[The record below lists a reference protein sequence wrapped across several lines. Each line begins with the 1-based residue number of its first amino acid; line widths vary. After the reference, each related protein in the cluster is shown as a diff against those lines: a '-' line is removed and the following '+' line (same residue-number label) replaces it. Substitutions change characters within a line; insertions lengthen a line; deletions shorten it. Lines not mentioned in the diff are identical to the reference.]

1 MNRGRGTVDPPVG
14 RTGSPLQRDTGPSKT
29 NRLRRSFRETAKE
42 GDSPRSQQPEFKTPT
57 RVPRSRAGSGFTAES
72 PNNDSDFQQD
82 IIWDATSPSPSRLGK
97 RGMKQKPPGAVD
109 ISDIVSRIAPK
120 YGRPTVAE
128 PTLQQW
134 IGDSAAIPCTPD
146 VQVPRPKKKSPRP
159 NGVDDLLKLAKQF
172 DFNMFHQDEE
182 EAEDMHQQSLELLS
196 EDIFN
201 NDRSNASPALPSNR
215 PPAATE
221 KQLHPDQHM
230 EDDLDFLFDGPTQR
244 FSGNLSQLT
253 QVKPP
258 KEAPGKP
265 EDSSHGPAAGVSG
278 AGAKVALAKDEFEDD
293 WENDD
298 LLNDS
303 LVLEMTQN
311 PQKFCAPQHCS
322 TQKAAGHM
330 AHESPASAVVRSPV
344 SNGHSRRQRTTFKL
358 ESNPGFSL
366 GGIQKNG
373 MVDFGPKQSVKDAE
387 QSGRC
392 PGNGVS
398 VEAGS
403 RSWQTPNPVT
413 SDPRQTEIHRR
424 ASVARYDAAAS
435 KASSTTMGRSFP
447 TKPAPVA
454 STGASDL
461 PHKDLEELFSS
472 DPVWDDEADD
482 DLLCEIC
489 EVVENRL
496 QGAEGAPP
504 PGGHVTTQRASLP
517 PSNGSQQP
525 AYRQPFDPKRQTPGL
540 AAVGSWTAGSASN
553 TAAGA
558 RVTDSSQTKGPSAT
572 ACGSAWT
579 FKKPGGPVAT
589 VTVKDLT
596 VRLPSAAGGSCS
608 AAEIERKKQ
617 QAMER
622 RRQRMQAAQNLRAAT

>member
-1 MNRGRGTVDPPVG
+1 MQSRLYSSGSETAPPFPARLTFKSPDPRRSPRGRFS
-14 RTGSPLQRDTGPSKT
+14 RGSRYQLVLCLVVTKLQVFTFIAPLEVYGLNMALVRDGPSGCVQ
-29 NRLRRSFRETAKE
+29 NDRL
-42 GDSPRSQQPEFKTPT
+42 
-57 RVPRSRAGSGFTAES
+57 V
-72 PNNDSDFQQD
+72 
-82 IIWDATSPSPSRLGK
+82 
-97 RGMKQKPPGAVD
+97 
-109 ISDIVSRIAPK
+109 VSRF
-120 YGRPTVAE
+120 
-128 PTLQQW
+128 
-134 IGDSAAIPCTPD
+134 
-146 VQVPRPKKKSPRP
+146 RP

-330 AHESPASAVVRSPV
+330 THESPASAVVRSPV

-366 GGIQKNG
+366 GGIQKNR
-373 MVDFGPKQSVKDAE
+373 MVDFGPKQSVKDAD
-387 QSGRC
+387 QSGRF

-454 STGASDL
+454 STAASDL
-461 PHKDLEELFSS
+461 PHEDLEELFSS

-517 PSNGSQQP
+517 LSNGSQQP

-540 AAVGSWTAGSASN
+540 PAVGSWTVGSASN

-589 VTVKDLT
+589 VTVKGERTRPISCGQFSKFFFAEECGLT
-596 VRLPSAAGGSCS
+596 GGRFVFRFNRPPPVCSRWKLFSSGDREEEAAGDGEETTANAGCPKPPSS
-608 AAEIERKKQ
+608 HLMAADRLTCLSPLTHLGRET
-617 QAMER
+617 
-622 RRQRMQAAQNLRAAT
+622 AASF

>member
-1 MNRGRGTVDPPVG
+1 MNRGRGA
-14 RTGSPLQRDTGPSKT
+14 GSPLQPHAS
-29 NRLRRSFRETAKE
+29 RLRRSFRRAKE

-57 RVPRSRAGSGFTAES
+57 RIPRSRAGSGFTAES

-82 IIWDATSPSPSRLGK
+82 IVWDATSPSPSRLGK

-134 IGDSAAIPCTPD
+134 IGDSATIPCTPD
-146 VQVPRPKKKSPRP
+146 GHVPRPKKKSPRP
-159 NGVDDLLKLAKQF
+159 TGVDDLLKLAKQF
-172 DFNMFHQDEE
+172 DFNMFHRDEE
-182 EAEDMHQQSLELLS
+182 EAEEMHLQSLELLS
-196 EDIFN
+196 EDILN
-201 NDRSNASPALPSNR
+201 SDRNAASRAPPENR
-215 PPAATE
+215 PPPGAE
-221 KQLHPDQHM
+221 KQLQPDQHM
-230 EDDLDFLFDGPTQR
+230 EDNLDFLFDGPTQR

-258 KEAPGKP
+258 AKEAPGKP
-265 EDSSHGPAAGVSG
+265 AASSHGPTAGVSR
-278 AGAKVALAKDEFEDD
+278 AAAKVAKDGFEDD

-303 LVLEMTQN
+303 FVLEMTQN
-311 PQKFCAPQHCS
+311 PQQFCAPQHCS

-330 AHESPASAVVRSPV
+330 ADAVVQSSV
-344 SNGHSRRQRTTFKL
+344 SNGDNGRQRTTFKL

-373 MVDFGPKQSVKDAE
+373 TVDFGSKESVEDAE
-387 QSGRC
+387 QNGRC
-392 PGNGVS
+392 PGNRIS
-398 VEAGS
+398 VK
-403 RSWQTPNPVT
+403 

-424 ASVARYDAAAS
+424 ASVARYDAAAAS
-435 KASSTTMGRSFP
+435 NASSTKMGRSFP
-447 TKPAPVA
+447 AKPAVVEFHGVA
-454 STGASDL
+454 SRGGPPSATYDL
-461 PHKDLEELFSS
+461 PQEDLEELFSS
-472 DPVWDDEADD
+472 DPVWEDEADD

-496 QGAEGAPP
+496 QDAENVPAGPAPP
-504 PGGHVTTQRASLP
+504 PGGHVTNQRAALL
-517 PSNGSQQP
+517 P
-525 AYRQPFDPKRQTPGL
+525 AYRRPFDPKGQRPGVPAL
-540 AAVGSWTAGSASN
+540 GPWTLGSASN
-553 TAAGA
+553 TAEGA
-558 RVTDSSQTKGPSAT
+558 RATDSSQAQSTSAP

-579 FKKPGGPVAT
+579 RGGSRGTAGEGRFTFKKPGGHVAT
-589 VTVKDLT
+589 VPVKEST
-596 VRLPSAAGGSCS
+596 GRLPSAAGGSCS

-622 RRQRMQAAQNLRAAT
+622 RRQRMQAAQNLRAPT